1 MDDETR
7 KEIEYEERLRSKRLH
22 DLDPDL
28 WTVDTR
34 PCESCSSYKTY
45 KCGTDANG
53 NDNLVKCCE
62 LVTCIHDIP
71 KED

>member
-1 MDDETR
+1 MDNETR
-7 KEIEYEERLRSKRLH
+7 KEIEFEEILRSKRLH

-53 NDNLVKCCE
+53 NDNLVRGMNNERSIHYE
-62 LVTCIHDIP
+62 LP
-71 KED
+71 